1 MIISGVLPI
10 LIFYSYLFQGRNT
23 QPECGHTPQGSG
35 GTVQVG
41 GSTVIQVTPT
51 FVNGTELHAPPTKL
65 GESESEHCGP
75 DVFLQ
80 SSKLPDTACATALM
94 W

>member
-1 MIISGVLPI
+1 MIISGLLPI

-41 GSTVIQVTPT
+41 DSMVIQVTPT
-51 FVNGTELHAPPTKL
+51 FVNGTELHVPPTKL
-65 GESESEHCGP
+65 GESESEQ
-75 DVFLQ
+75 LWARR
-80 SSKLPDTACATALM
+80 LPPKFKAP
-94 W
+94 